1 MNFKG
6 KIGLWY
12 YGTILFVNGLFL
24 WIFTLP
30 EDHLSG
36 IAIIYLVLIL
46 VNIFL
51 FSMIVRN
58 YVFLN
63 SDTLTVYLGFL
74 KLKITVADIISVKKT
89 HNPLSSMGLSL
100 DRIEIIWRKGC
111 VLISVRDK
119 DTFLKSLCSVNP
131 QIKVLK

>member
-1 MNFKG
+1 M
-6 KIGLWY
+6 LQ
-12 YGTILFVNGLFL
+12 YGAILSITV
-24 WIFTLP
+24 
-30 EDHLSG
+30 
-36 IAIIYLVLIL
+36 
-46 VNIFL
+46 FL
-51 FSMIVRN
+51 FSMIARN

-119 DTFLKSLCSVNP
+119 DTFLKNLCSVNP
-131 QIKVLK
+131 QIKVLN